1 LRHLFKMKR
10 GHIAM
15 RTCLACNRKSPKQQL
30 LRLALVGPDIVPDPR
45 QLAQGRGAYVCPKSD
60 CLHHL
65 RFDKRMQR
73 AFRGKARGLA
83 QKYIQQLFADLD
95 Q

>member
-1 LRHLFKMKR
+1 MKR

-15 RTCLACNRKSPKQQL
+15 RTCLVCNRKSPKHAL
-30 LRLALVGPDIVPDPR
+30 LRLALRGPDIAADPT
-45 QLAQGRGAYVCPKSD
+45 QSMDGRGAYVCPKPD

-73 AFRGKARGLA
+73 AFRGKARGLS
-83 QKYIQQLFADLD
+83 QQDIQQWSSDAER
-95 Q
+95 